1 MGKKAQR
8 LSILRGLI
16 VSGGFSSHEE
26 LLARLGEEGVKATQS
41 TLSRDIKELGAVKV
55 AHPGK
60 GYVYIMPE
68 SMKGSARESGPSL
81 IADNI
86 VGLAFSG
93 NIAVIRTLP
102 GYANAVSSV
111 MDKAEYPFV
120 VGTVA
125 GNDTIFMLLT
135 ESADHETVRRRLAA
149 DYPKISSLF
158 D

>member
-1 MGKKAQR
+1 MV
-8 LSILRGLI
+8 SELI
-16 VSGGFSSHEE
+16 TTGEFSSHEE
-26 LLARLGEEGVKATQS
+26 LLVRLAEEGVKATQS

-55 AHPGK
+55 AHPDK
-60 GYVYIMPE
+60 GYIYM
-68 SMKGSARESGPSL
+68 MTGSIKTPGRESSPSL
-81 IADNI
+81 VADNI

-135 ESADHETVRRRLAA
+135 EPADHESVRRRLVA